1 MSTGWAWLKTIK
13 KLGDSTCIRQ
23 RPKGAVK
30 KKDEATHNVFKWKVC
45 VMKTMRRPNSQTT
58 ISDKT
63 FESKDPTFHEG

>member
-13 KLGDSTCIRQ
+13 KLGDSTCIPAETKGGCEEERRSDAQ
-23 RPKGAVK
+23 RFQV
-30 KKDEATHNVFKWKVC
+30 ESVR
-45 VMKTMRRPNSQTT
+45 MKTMRRPNSQTT